1 MKIENIKKFIL
12 PPGPILVFTLIGLL
26 LLSALLYYRS
36 VRIQRFLEP
45 ALAISEPRLRFG
57 QNINNLIAKEFGS
70 AVVEGIR
77 FKSNSILVEQSL
89 LFSGPNGLRTQ
100 TIQKLSSLFLSAL
113 SNPDIRKHISLII
126 VSTRAPISA
135 PGREPVL
142 QLEDMSRPILSA
154 LYEAEPKLEKEF
166 SKYFA
171 STSLKVDSKIK
182 ELNWIEFKIVPS
194 EQLHIEFLQR
204 LMKYAE

>member
-1 MKIENIKKFIL
+1 MKIENIRKFVL
-12 PPGPILVFTLIGLL
+12 PPGPILVFILIGLM

-70 AVVEGIR
+70 GVVEGIK
-77 FKSNSILVEQSL
+77 FKSNSILVEQTL
-89 LFSGPNGLRTQ
+89 LFSSPNGLRTQ
-100 TIQKLSSLFLSAL
+100 TIQKLSRLFMSAL

-126 VSTRAPISA
+126 VSTRTPISGL
-135 PGREPVL
+135 GREPVL
-142 QLEDMSRPILSA
+142 QLEDISRTILSA
-154 LYEAEPKLEKEF
+154 LYESEPKLEREF

-171 STSLKVDSKIK
+171 STNLKVDSKIK
-182 ELNWIEFKIVPS
+182 ELNWIEFKIIPS